1 MEINNDKKFNLQKY
15 TLVLFFTLLIFGSGF
30 FLSDYVTKK
39 RIAQLNDLQQN
50 LRTDILSV
58 ETQFSILSQAP
69 CANLNESTLTNEL
82 YNISQKLTS
91 VGTSIGEDDTKFL
104 ELKKYY
110 SILEIKHWLFLQKTA
125 QECKLPMTFII
136 YFYADKK
143 TCPLCEDQGYIL
155 TYFREKY
162 PFLRVYSFDYNL
174 ELAALKTLKSVFR
187 LKGETPIMVINND
200 VYYGYKNKD
209 ELETILEQYVKLESL
224 EDKTATSTS
233 ATSTDEKTKK

>member
-91 VGTSIGEDDTKFL
+91 VGTSIGENDTKFL

-110 SILEIKHWLFLQKTA
+110 SILEIKHWLFLQQTA

-143 TCPLCEDQGYIL
+143 TCPQCEDQGYIL

-224 EDKTATSTS
+224 EDKTATSTP